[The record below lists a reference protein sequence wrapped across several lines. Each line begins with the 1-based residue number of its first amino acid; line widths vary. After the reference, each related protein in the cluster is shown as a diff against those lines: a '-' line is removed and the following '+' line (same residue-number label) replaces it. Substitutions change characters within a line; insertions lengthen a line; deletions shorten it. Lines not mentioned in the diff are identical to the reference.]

1 MNSPPVPIPED
12 IVLPPEY
19 YWTGNTSDRYPILT
33 SREQKVGTVAI
44 IKPDKL
50 HWYGVKGTRA
60 KIYETESYEQ
70 SFRLAYS
77 LLLLGDEG

>member
-1 MNSPPVPIPED
+1 MNNPPVPIPED

-19 YWTGNTSDRYPILT
+19 EWSGNTEEIYPRIGST
-33 SREQKVGTVAI
+33 NPKVGIVAI
-44 IKPDKL
+44 IKPDRL
-50 HWYGVKGTRA
+50 HWYGINGNRHKS
-60 KIYETESYEQ
+60 YETESYEQ